1 MSQLKE
7 ALKKKMAIQFK
18 HAGLSEGIIEDSVN
32 RQVTLIKE
40 QRRLAKET
48 AKLYRRP

>member
-7 ALKKKMAIQFK
+7 ALKKKMASQFK
-18 HAGLSEGIIEDSVN
+18 NAGLSEGIIEDSVK
-32 RQVTLIKE
+32 RQAALIKE
-40 QRRLAKET
+40 QRRRAEET